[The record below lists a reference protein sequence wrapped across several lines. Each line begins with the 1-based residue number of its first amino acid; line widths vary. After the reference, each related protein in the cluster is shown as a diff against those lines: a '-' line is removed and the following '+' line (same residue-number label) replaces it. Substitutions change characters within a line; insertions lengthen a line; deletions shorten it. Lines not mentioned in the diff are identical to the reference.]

1 MSAWEC
7 DIDGCGERFANVE
20 DAIVHQTTEHERR
33 ECKVCGAVVPDGYFA
48 IRHAFDEHSRAE
60 YVRAYD
66 ADSSDV
72 RSRERVRDEIEE
84 LADLKRVV
92 SRLDEGNASELL

>member
-1 MSAWEC
+1 MASWEC
-7 DIDGCGERFANVE
+7 AIEGDSAVFDRVE
-20 DAIVHQTTEHERR
+20 DLIVHQATEHDRI

-66 ADSSDV
+66 ASAADV
-72 RSRERVRDEIEE
+72 RRREKVKGNIEDE
-84 LADLKRVV
+84 ADLREVV
-92 SRLDEGNASELL
+92 DRIEGNGR